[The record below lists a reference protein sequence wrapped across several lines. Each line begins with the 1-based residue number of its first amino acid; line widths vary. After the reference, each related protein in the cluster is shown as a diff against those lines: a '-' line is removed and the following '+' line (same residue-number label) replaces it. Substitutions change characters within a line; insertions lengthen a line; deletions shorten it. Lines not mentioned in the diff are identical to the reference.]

1 MIRISLICLFLVF
14 SFSALGI
21 LSEQKDTYVF
31 LDEYQNVLASEN
43 TQNDN
48 SEKDTPK
55 VVYVILK
62 NVDDEELLELKE
74 YILIDNKSAYNE
86 LVQDLQM
93 QGKLKVFK
101 LTENYNKNFQ
111 QNDSSLVVGTLRG
124 GEVPQRLIESSS
136 DEVNDIDFSKIEV
149 LFNNKEIK
157 GLVDFSDG
165 RLVEVD
171 DLNLLG
177 IPLASGTLG
186 GGGTARY

>member
-14 SFSALGI
+14 SFSALGM

-31 LDEYQNVLASEN
+31 LNKNRDVFMSEEILD
-43 TQNDN
+43 DN
-48 SEKDTPK
+48 NEKDTPK
-55 VVYVILK
+55 VVYVIL
-62 NVDDEELLELKE
+62 NNIDDEELLEMKE
-74 YILIDNKSAYNE
+74 YILTDNKLAYNE

-136 DEVNDIDFSKIEV
+136 DEISDIDLYEAEV

-157 GLVDFSDG
+157 VLVNFSNDI
-165 RLVEVD
+165 LEVD

-177 IPLASGTLG
+177 IPLAGTLG